1 MSITLYAYVLG
12 TDLDEV
18 APRIEAHLDELV
30 AARTW
35 RVPDVWVVNQRET
48 PGEWDLGLNLT
59 LPAKP
64 HQKLDWLDDAA
75 AIASALAELHTS
87 TGRSFVLGM
96 QSGKGAAKDV
106 ATIASASVDLDALRT
121 ALSKSVR

>member
-1 MSITLYAYVLG
+1 MATTLYAYVLG
-12 TDLDEV
+12 TDLEEV

-48 PGEWDLGLNLT
+48 PSEWDLGLNLT

-64 HQKLDWLDDAA
+64 HQKLDWLEDAA
-75 AIASALAELHTS
+75 AIASALADLHTK
-87 TGRSFVLGM
+87 TGRSFVMGM
-96 QSGKGAAKDV
+96 QSGKSAAQDV
-106 ATIASASVDLDALRT
+106 LTIASAKVDLDALRT
-121 ALSKSVR
+121 ALSKAVR